1 MAQNRPPSH
10 SARQVLEAMKGQGP
24 QTAGQLAARL
34 SVSAVA
40 MRLRL
45 NELEQ
50 KKLVH
55 FTERSGRVGR
65 PLRVW
70 TLTDAASVIFPDAHA
85 ALAVDLLAS
94 FKDVYGKKALRTLV
108 VRREKE
114 MLARYRSAL
123 AGVKSTAKKVAELAS
138 LRTQEGYMAEARK
151 TGRGT
156 LLVENHCPI
165 CAAAKECQ
173 QFCRSE
179 LRVFQEALGDGVT
192 IERVDHILAGAKRC
206 AYLVQERKTGES

>member
-1 MAQNRPPSH
+1 MAETRPPSNA
-10 SARQVLEAMKGQGP
+10 ARQVLEAMKGLEP
-24 QTAGQLAARL
+24 QTAEQLATRL
-34 SVSAVA
+34 GISSVA

-50 KKLVH
+50 KKLIR
-55 FTERSGRVGR
+55 FTERAGRVGR

-70 TLTDAASVIFPDAHA
+70 SLTDAAAVLFPDAHA

-94 FKDVYGKKALRTLV
+94 FKGIYGKKALRTLV

-114 MLARYRSAL
+114 MLARYRTAL
-123 AGVKSTAKKVAELAS
+123 EGVKGTTKKVAELAT
-138 LRTQEGYMAEARK
+138 LRSQEGYMAEARK
-151 TGRGT
+151 TQRGV

-165 CAAAKECQ
+165 CAAARECQ

-179 LRVFQEALGDGVT
+179 LRVFQEALGDDVKV
-192 IERVDHILAGAKRC
+192 ERVDHIFAGARRC
-206 AYLVQERKTGES
+206 AYLVRESKDET